1 MKTFKQYLI
10 EKPLNL
16 AQRKKRSRQM
26 KSMGS
31 RMKMKRKLSMR
42 KKSSPEKIKEKAARK
57 ARNIVR
63 EKLAGGKSHHDLSAT
78 EKMKID
84 KKLELKGALVKK
96 VAKKLIPKVKK
107 AENKRIKDLRTGTE
121 S

>member
-1 MKTFKQYLI
+1 MKTFKQYII

-16 AQRKKRSRQM
+16 AQRKKRSCSM
-26 KSMGS
+26 KRIGS

-63 EKLAGGKSHHDLSAT
+63 EKLAGGKSHHDLSDT

-84 KKLELKGALVKK
+84 KKLEIKGALVKK

-107 AENKRIKDLRTGTE
+107 IETERIKDLKTKT
-121 S
+121 